1 MRGRPGLASGTEP
14 AWVPGLCPLCE
25 ERAPSSPQPE
35 RTFSTTF
42 AQALFKRNLMCFI
55 AVSTV
60 KSSVPASSL
69 HPNHISLSANRIFKI
84 QMKTDISMKAA
95 L

>member
-1 MRGRPGLASGTEP
+1 
-14 AWVPGLCPLCE
+14 
-25 ERAPSSPQPE
+25 
-35 RTFSTTF
+35 
-42 AQALFKRNLMCFI
+42 MCFI